1 MFQLAD
7 TPGINGWH
15 WEVAITYTDILC
27 DICLHGGTAG
37 IQKMAL
43 MGVNRELTDPFQR
56 GYVSIP
62 LTSAGLL
69 DLAFFHAANETRD
82 GGICFFL
89 RVRSLGGGNL
99 L

>member
-62 LTSAGLL
+62 LISAGLL

-82 GGICFFL
+82 GGNCFL
-89 RVRSLGGGNL
+89 LLVRS
-99 L
+99 